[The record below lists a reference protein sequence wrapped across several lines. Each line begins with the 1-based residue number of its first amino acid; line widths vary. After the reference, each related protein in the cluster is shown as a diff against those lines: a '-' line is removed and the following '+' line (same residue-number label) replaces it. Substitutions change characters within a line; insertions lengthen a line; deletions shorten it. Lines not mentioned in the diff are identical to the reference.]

1 MCIFCMIA
9 KGEIPSNKIYE
20 DESVIAFLDINPT
33 SYGHTLV
40 VPKEHCDSFL
50 DCPDETRNHVFEVA
64 SKLANKLEQT
74 LHCDGINI
82 LCNVHEA
89 AGQSVNHF
97 LVHLRRLYY
106 AIFITSS
113 YYFSHCLCYYCIR
126 CLFFKKNAIR

>member
-9 KGEIPSNKIYE
+9 NGEIPSNKIYE

-64 SKLANKLEQT
+64 NKLANKLEQT

-82 LCNVHEA
+82 LTNVHEA
-89 AGQSVNHF
+89 AGQSVKHF
-97 LVHLRRLYY
+97 HIHLIPRYKDHDSVTIEFHEIEKPDFEELMNK
-106 AIFITSS
+106 
-113 YYFSHCLCYYCIR
+113 L
-126 CLFFKKNAIR
+126 K